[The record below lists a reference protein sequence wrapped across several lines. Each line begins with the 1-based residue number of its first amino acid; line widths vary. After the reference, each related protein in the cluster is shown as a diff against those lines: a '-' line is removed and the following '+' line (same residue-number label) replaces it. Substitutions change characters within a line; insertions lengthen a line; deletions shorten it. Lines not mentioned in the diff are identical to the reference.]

1 MSDPLDVQTPFNTSL
16 ESGLRTLCILGVD
29 EDYYFDL
36 QHLLAF
42 DHIVVHSGDVPEA
55 PPSLH
60 VAVPQ
65 RNGELLIRRTIVEEG
80 LLLMESKG
88 LLKRQHKD
96 DGVFY
101 GASDFTSIFLSSL
114 TSEYI
119 KKLRTRA
126 QWAVNIYSVHKDNF
140 FEEVFNIAFDRWTT
154 EFQFSQLSLGEI

>member
-1 MSDPLDVQTPFNTSL
+1 MPDFSEIQTPFNTSL

-29 EDYYFDL
+29 ESYHFDL

-65 RNGELLIRRTIVEEG
+65 RNGELLIRRPIVEEG

-88 LLKRQHKD
+88 LLQRHHNE

-101 GASDFTSIFLSSL
+101 NATDFTLIFLSSL
-114 TSEYI
+114 TSHYI
-119 KKLRTRA
+119 NKLRQRA
-126 QWAVNIYSVHKDNF
+126 EWAVNIYSVHKDNF
-140 FEEVFNIAFDRWTT
+140 FEEVFNVSFDRWTA